1 MEPPSAQQRAVPP
14 QQINAL
20 ALPSAVF
27 ELITSEAI
35 RAGDGPN
42 LNQASKACRIAC
54 LRTISSLSLN
64 IDDMSYSG
72 FLTHDNVMALR
83 GRGLPMSLTLW
94 QRRTHID
101 MKSRYLVEGAIGQLG
116 HCPAIRRVRIVA
128 GDYPY
133 VDLNVDTWLAAK
145 MMPNFPNVEHLVVEG
160 FDMLSKGLKRM
171 LEDPLM
177 RGLKTLNIQDR
188 GRSDR
193 VRHNGGG
200 WLAAA
205 LQLRELRVFR
215 LPLMRSLHDHPSNL
229 RVLDITEMDLHGA
242 AKLPLHSLTEGR
254 KDVHQ

>member
-1 MEPPSAQQRAVPP
+1 MEPPSAQQRAVPA

-54 LRTISSLSLN
+54 LRTIGNLSLN

-83 GRGLPMSLTLW
+83 GRGLPMTLTLW

-116 HCPAIRRVRIVA
+116 HCPAIRLVRIVA

-160 FDMLSKGLKRM
+160 TKMPDSTYTVSGGSIG
-171 LEDPLM
+171 DDDD
-177 RGLKTLNIQDR
+177 QC
-188 GRSDR
+188 RSDNDFEIPQFNPTQAR
-193 VRHNGGG
+193 
-200 WLAAA
+200 LAAA
-205 LQLRELRVFR
+205 TLDGE
-215 LPLMRSLHDHPSNL
+215 MR
-229 RVLDITEMDLHGA
+229 
-242 AKLPLHSLTEGR
+242 
-254 KDVHQ
+254 